1 MKIQQTTRLWQDFT
15 WHNMQSLRSS
25 ALGDPA
31 EQHWFAACLATVEGK
46 PSLETEQKLSW
57 NCEWTNVDVVS
68 ERVPCR
74 FECHQ
79 FLSSFPRSRFGSKLQ
94 QLLHQLTCNSPDLS
108 ILFPHKH
115 PLTLS
120 IFLFTSLL
128 PADIPAWLCM
138 ERKWKSAVCYVPL
151 TLSFV
156 LPILGD
162 AKEYS
167 SSTDAAE
174 FHLSGWRQKFTV
186 LPYLHS
192 GHVFG
197 IGTFWVQRVFLC

>member
-31 EQHWFAACLATVEGK
+31 EEHWFAACLATVEGK

-57 NCEWTNVDVVS
+57 NWVNKCGRCVGKSTVS
-68 ERVPCR
+68 IRM
-74 FECHQ
+74 
-79 FLSSFPRSRFGSKLQ
+79 SSVFAVFSQVRFGSKLQ

-108 ILFPHKH
+108 ILLAHKH

-120 IFLFTSLL
+120 IFLFISLL
-128 PADIPAWLCM
+128 QADIPAWLCM
-138 ERKWKSAVCYVPL
+138 ERRWKSAVCYLPL
-151 TLSFV
+151 TLTFV

-162 AKEYS
+162 SKEYS

-174 FHLSGWRQKFTV
+174 FDLSGWRQKFTV

>member
-1 MKIQQTTRLWQDFT
+1 
-15 WHNMQSLRSS
+15 
-25 ALGDPA
+25 
-31 EQHWFAACLATVEGK
+31 
-46 PSLETEQKLSW
+46 
-57 NCEWTNVDVVS
+57 
-68 ERVPCR
+68 
-74 FECHQ
+74 
-79 FLSSFPRSRFGSKLQ
+79 
-94 QLLHQLTCNSPDLS
+94 
-108 ILFPHKH
+108 
-115 PLTLS
+115 
-120 IFLFTSLL
+120 
-128 PADIPAWLCM
+128 M

-197 IGTFWVQRVFLC
+197 IGTF